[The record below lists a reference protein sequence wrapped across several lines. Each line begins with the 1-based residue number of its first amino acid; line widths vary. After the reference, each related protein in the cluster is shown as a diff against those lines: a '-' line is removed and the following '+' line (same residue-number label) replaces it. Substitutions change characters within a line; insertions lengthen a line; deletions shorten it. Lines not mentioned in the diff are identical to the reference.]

1 MTVRGFAR
9 SAPFKPLSYIH
20 RNPYIGLMHSDL
32 SRHSR
37 LARPALFISADRSLN
52 EFPLLD
58 SVKCV
63 KLERAA

>member
-1 MTVRGFAR
+1 
-9 SAPFKPLSYIH
+9 
-20 RNPYIGLMHSDL
+20 MHSDL
-32 SRHSR
+32 SSR
-37 LARPALFISADRSLN
+37 SRFARPALFISADRSLN